1 MSTANYVPETWNL
14 TGSDAKETLAG
25 VGSRRLLRDAFQRA
39 GVPAP
44 RRPAQTPGVTPE
56 PTRSEAPA
64 PPAPARV
71 AS

>member
-14 TGSDAKETLAG
+14 
-25 VGSRRLLRDAFQRA
+25 
-39 GVPAP
+39 
-44 RRPAQTPGVTPE
+44 PE